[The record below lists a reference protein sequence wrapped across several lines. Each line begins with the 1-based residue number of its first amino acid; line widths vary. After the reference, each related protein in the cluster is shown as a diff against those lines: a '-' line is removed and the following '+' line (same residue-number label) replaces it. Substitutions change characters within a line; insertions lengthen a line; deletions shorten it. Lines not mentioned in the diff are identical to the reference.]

1 MRTGHL
7 IVFLASMLLL
17 AACEQN
23 STTLRFVT
31 PASPLDRAIAEDLT
45 ALLDRESSIR
55 LEATGTP
62 LSGGAALDALMA
74 GDADIA
80 LVLYADGERMEWGIL
95 RRELNRW
102 NLIAKYATP
111 GDNEQDPKTL
121 ERLQDLAPA
130 GPQRLLSGILALA
143 QRKVG
148 LDSDRIQV
156 VPELDLFEV
165 IPVRGVGQSRVRHR
179 SHALDEVAPAFGVVE
194 HLT

>member
-80 LVLYADGERMEWGIL
+80 LAAIPSPNVAVWPLH
-95 RRELNRW
+95 
-102 NLIAKYATP
+102 
-111 GDNEQDPKTL
+111 
-121 ERLQDLAPA
+121 A
-130 GPQRLLSGILALA
+130 GNPI
-143 QRKVG
+143 
-148 LDSDRIQV
+148 
-156 VPELDLFEV
+156 VPSTA
-165 IPVRGVGQSRVRHR
+165 R
-179 SHALDEVAPAFGVVE
+179 
-194 HLT
+194 